1 MSVKKHVIDFETIV
15 YLFLT
20 LFIPLFVTKGFTH
33 EPSTGKHLFYVIGFT
48 IIFLSVLIRKKEI
61 SVEFG
66 DVHLVFFGIGIAAL
80 LSLIVVSMDNPQ
92 YLRYSLEI
100 ALYVVFLSFTA
111 VYISNK
117 WNTIE
122 KLEIV
127 MIFFVIGAA
136 VVAFDALLNFYL
148 GVDIFLGKVGEP
160 FARASARSTIGNP
173 NFVSD
178 YMGMTIPMIFYF
190 LISRKPLG
198 FLLKRHFGQL
208 VFKITLLIF
217 LIPMVSSV
225 FVSQTRTVI
234 TAIFV
239 GNLLFLVLYFF
250 LKKRKKKEALE
261 DSESRKLGRVS
272 LVFFVLALIII
283 AVLSYL
289 YLTPSPLSGDGRI
302 NITARL
308 EYAITSS
315 GSWNE
320 RFSAWYNSIFQWLE
334 SENKLRIP
342 FGSGIGTFQL
352 YHLLYSPDVLQH
364 SPYFMPVWNNFKR
377 THNDYVQ
384 GLGEMGLIG
393 FLFIVLLVGL
403 LVFRY
408 LKNLLKIDNR
418 RDLLL
423 YGSLGA
429 GIFSLAVHSFFEFP
443 LHMQPNLMLAIFLGS
458 VVVGKYFNPDLK
470 NKKISRLP
478 FAVVIMVLAGVLIFL
493 KTSAFI
499 GEGFFRIGQTNQQ
512 YYLAYYNQAQSLNIK
527 ALEQAKNEINS
538 YAGNYA
544 YLKDVTSYMSAK
556 GSEIRSKYPGAS
568 QIDLL
573 ELAEKDRQSE
583 VRKLLDEID
592 NRINQYNFYL
602 ARSGEYYEKAI
613 ENFKFSNRVYPV
625 FGKPLWYIAGLG
637 TKTQR
642 LETAKDNPE
651 LMKSILTGKDEYSSD
666 IIPEFK
672 GNPKIIPVHR
682 TTIRTLPFRDFFEK
696 NISVF
701 DNPEYV
707 SGLQLYF
714 ITQIQMILDAA
725 DYYESSVI
733 LFSERQTPRI
743 LGRLY
748 TSINS
753 ELKKYYSFI
762 SSRETMMTSAFGE
775 SGEFRQLLID
785 LVYESADRAIYWFDL
800 AISLLPGTWNRY
812 PDWEDIYIEYMNSIP
827 SVLDS
832 NEERKLKILEV
843 AEKHVW
849 ACENMGPEAPVETL
863 QFAIQWGKS
872 NLSNG
877 ELIDFEQS
885 LKKIYEEVVSLNT
898 DLLEKSPN
906 IPQDTAERIRTLISL
921 YEAL

>member
-66 DVHLVFFGIGIAAL
+66 DVHLAFFGIGIAAL

-342 FGSGIGTFQL
+342 FGSGIGT
-352 YHLLYSPDVLQH
+352 
-364 SPYFMPVWNNFKR
+364 
-377 THNDYVQ
+377 
-384 GLGEMGLIG
+384 
-393 FLFIVLLVGL
+393 
-403 LVFRY
+403 
-408 LKNLLKIDNR
+408 
-418 RDLLL
+418 
-423 YGSLGA
+423 
-429 GIFSLAVHSFFEFP
+429 
-443 LHMQPNLMLAIFLGS
+443 
-458 VVVGKYFNPDLK
+458 
-470 NKKISRLP
+470 
-478 FAVVIMVLAGVLIFL
+478 
-493 KTSAFI
+493 
-499 GEGFFRIGQTNQQ
+499 
-512 YYLAYYNQAQSLNIK
+512 
-527 ALEQAKNEINS
+527 
-538 YAGNYA
+538 
-544 YLKDVTSYMSAK
+544 
-556 GSEIRSKYPGAS
+556 
-568 QIDLL
+568 
-573 ELAEKDRQSE
+573 
-583 VRKLLDEID
+583 
-592 NRINQYNFYL
+592 
-602 ARSGEYYEKAI
+602 
-613 ENFKFSNRVYPV
+613 
-625 FGKPLWYIAGLG
+625 
-637 TKTQR
+637 
-642 LETAKDNPE
+642 
-651 LMKSILTGKDEYSSD
+651 
-666 IIPEFK
+666 
-672 GNPKIIPVHR
+672 
-682 TTIRTLPFRDFFEK
+682 
-696 NISVF
+696 
-701 DNPEYV
+701 
-707 SGLQLYF
+707 
-714 ITQIQMILDAA
+714 
-725 DYYESSVI
+725 
-733 LFSERQTPRI
+733 
-743 LGRLY
+743 
-748 TSINS
+748 
-753 ELKKYYSFI
+753 
-762 SSRETMMTSAFGE
+762 
-775 SGEFRQLLID
+775 
-785 LVYESADRAIYWFDL
+785 
-800 AISLLPGTWNRY
+800 
-812 PDWEDIYIEYMNSIP
+812 
-827 SVLDS
+827 
-832 NEERKLKILEV
+832 
-843 AEKHVW
+843 
-849 ACENMGPEAPVETL
+849 
-863 QFAIQWGKS
+863 
-872 NLSNG
+872 
-877 ELIDFEQS
+877 
-885 LKKIYEEVVSLNT
+885 
-898 DLLEKSPN
+898 
-906 IPQDTAERIRTLISL
+906 
-921 YEAL
+921 